1 MELNLALRFNLYL
14 NIRIF
19 EWRRKMVKNNAA
31 LAAFKKNIPLLDAL
45 SDERRQQIMITLGE
59 SDAGLTVSELTK
71 LIGLSQP
78 AVSHHIKQLKD
89 LNLVSVRK
97 VGTSNIY
104 QLTIKDAL
112 AQVQE
117 LIDILRKDKKL
128 LR

>member
-1 MELNLALRFNLYL
+1 M
-14 NIRIF
+14 I
-19 EWRRKMVKNNAA
+19 KNNAA